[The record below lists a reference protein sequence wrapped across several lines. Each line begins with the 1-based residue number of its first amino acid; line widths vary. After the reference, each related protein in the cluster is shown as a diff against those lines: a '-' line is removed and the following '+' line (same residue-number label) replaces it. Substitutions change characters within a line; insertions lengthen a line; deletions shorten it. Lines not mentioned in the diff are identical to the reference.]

1 MKRINFITG
10 GQATIITSFNHAVH
24 YTISNTGIVTKLIES
39 PDIYFEYMNNGGTK
53 TPEEFNIAIK
63 NLIDA

>member
-1 MKRINFITG
+1 ME
-10 GQATIITSFNHAVH
+10 
-24 YTISNTGIVTKLIES
+24 Y
-39 PDIYFEYMNNGGTK
+39 PDIYFEYKNNGGTK